1 MLGRLARFI
10 AFLTR
15 SIDTPTHG
23 NLHMTAADPDWPFDD
38 PPNVAVFTIH
48 QIIRGEHIVDYV
60 AHDDDDGAWQFLNR
74 AVDFKM
80 ADAMLVGLSEMV
92 KRDNSLRELWDLPYG
107 WCAWRESKD
116 QPWHKA
122 RKEPE
127 AE

>member
-1 MLGRLARFI
+1 MLGRLARLI

-15 SIDTPTHG
+15 SIDAATHG

-92 KRDNSLRELWDLPYG
+92 KFDSSLRELWDLPYG
-107 WCAWRESKD
+107 WCAWREGKG
-116 QPWHKA
+116 QPWHRA

-127 AE
+127 EE